1 MRQFSLSEKIK
12 YWFDNL
18 MSRGTTALIG
28 YLAFISLVIVLFV
41 SFIAWLTDASPE
53 ESFLNLVWLSFMR
66 AIDAGTLGGDSG
78 SFLFMFLMLL
88 ITLSGIFIVSI
99 LIGLLTSGIQDK
111 IESLRRGRSMVIES
125 NHSIILWWSDN
136 IFTLVSEI
144 IEANKS
150 QKKSTIVIMAPKDK
164 VEMEEELQ
172 ERIASTFGT
181 TIVCRQGSPLDIADI
196 HMLNINA
203 ARTVIINDDVDANTI
218 KTILAITAN
227 TSQQD
232 KSAHIVAVVKDPQNL
247 EVTRIAGKGQA
258 EIILADKLVSRV
270 IAQTCRQSGLSVI
283 YTDLLDFNGN
293 EIYFKSEKSLVGQA
307 FGDIINA
314 YAASSVIGLFRNHA
328 VLINPPKD
336 LIIENSDKIIAIA
349 LDDDQIILSGL
360 QEYPIQNQ
368 LLAEITPSAA
378 TPETTLFLGWNEHAI
393 DIIIELDKYVFKG
406 SIIKVAAE
414 FDDGVSG
421 LQSLCEGRLNN
432 STVQFVETNITNRS
446 SLEALV
452 AERFDHV
459 IVLCYQDRLSVQ
471 EADAVTL
478 ITLLHLRD
486 ISEKTGV
493 QFSLVS
499 EMLDVRNRELAD
511 VNKVNDFVISG
522 KIISLMVAQISE
534 NKHLNLVYDQLFGSE
549 GAEIYMKQITNYV
562 TLKGEVNFYTLVES
576 AKLKNEIA
584 IGYKIEAEAANASK
598 NYGIYMNPQKAT
610 LTKFTDQDKII
621 VIGEE

>member
-1 MRQFSLSEKIK
+1 MKQFSLSEKIK
-12 YWFDNL
+12 YKFDNL
-18 MSRGTTALIG
+18 MSRGTPALIG
-28 YLAFISLVIVLFV
+28 YLAFISFVIVLFI

-66 AIDAGTLGGDSG
+66 AIDAGTLGGDTG
-78 SFLFMFLMLL
+78 SYLFMFLMLL

-111 IESLRRGRSMVIES
+111 IESLRRGRSIVIES

-150 QKKSTIVIMAPKDK
+150 LKKSTIVIMAPKDK

-172 ERIASTFGT
+172 ERIPSTFGT
-181 TIVCRQGSPLDIADI
+181 KIVCRQGSPLDIADI
-196 HMLNINA
+196 NMLNISA

-227 TSQQD
+227 TNQQQ

-258 EIILADKLVSRV
+258 EIILADKLISRV

-293 EIYFKSEKSLVGQA
+293 EIYFKSEKSLTGKA

-314 YAASSVIGLFRNHA
+314 YASSSVIGLFRNQA
-328 VLINPPKD
+328 VIINPSKD
-336 LIIENSDKIIAIA
+336 LILEDNDKIIVIS

-360 QEYPIQNQ
+360 KEYPVQKE
-368 LLAEITPSAA
+368 LLAAVAVATPL
-378 TPETTLFLGWNEHAI
+378 PETTLFLGWNEHAI
-393 DIIIELDKYVFKG
+393 DIIRELDKYVAQG

-414 FDDGVSG
+414 FDGDDNR
-421 LQSLCEGRLNN
+421 LQSLCEGQLSNC
-432 STVQFVETNITNRS
+432 TVQFVETDISNRGA
-446 SLEALV
+446 LEALV
-452 AERFDHV
+452 AEKFDHI

-486 ISEKTGV
+486 ISEKTGI

-534 NKHLNLVYDQLFGSE
+534 NKYLNLVYEQLFGSE
-549 GAEIYMKQITNYV
+549 GSEIYMKKISNYIT
-562 TLKGEVNFYTLVES
+562 LSGEVNFYTLVES
-576 AKLKNEIA
+576 VQLKNEIA

-598 NYGIYMNPQKAT
+598 NYGIYMNPQKAAFI
-610 LTKFTDQDKII
+610 KFTDQDKMI